1 MIQMIW
7 ISYQSFYFL
16 YHDMLN
22 HNILIFDSKTLKY
35 MYQCEGEISSHYI
48 GVEMIDSCVC
58 TVDIYFYNNLLLA
71 GIQKDTL

>member
-7 ISYQSFYFL
+7 ITYQSFYFL
-16 YHDMLN
+16 YHDKLH
-22 HNILIFDSKTLKY
+22 HNVLTFDSKLATY
-35 MYQCEGEISSHYI
+35 MCQSEGEISSHYI